1 MLIIKPFNSVFFV
14 MLALCIFLAYLTS
27 RLKKETAK
35 KTIMIVNVVC
45 FIWLLIYKNTLF
57 LDKDY
62 VQICIDAQVEL
73 PTFWNGLPFHFCNM
87 LLVMTPLA
95 LMKGDRKLMAFVT
108 YNSICSTALAL
119 LMPSSG
125 FSGYS
130 LLLPRIFSFYCIH
143 FAGMY
148 TGFAILFCG
157 FYEPNNRELFPIFY
171 YTLGAY
177 TLSYAVS
184 VVLLKLNLS
193 ETVNFFYSISPRNNT
208 LLQFFY
214 RLIPM
219 QYFYNIP
226 IMVLFLVPIS
236 MVGFTWQKV
245 KQLRNKKGSE
255 AV

>member
-1 MLIIKPFNSVFFV
+1 M
-14 MLALCIFLAYLTS
+14 ALCVILAYLTS

-35 KTIMIVNVVC
+35 KTLIIVNLVC

-62 VQICIDAQVEL
+62 VQICMDAKVEL
-73 PTFWNGLPFHFCNM
+73 PTFWNGLPCHFCNM
-87 LLVMTPLA
+87 LLVLTPFA
-95 LMKGDRKLMAFVT
+95 LVKGDKKLMAVCT
-108 YNSICSTALAL
+108 YNCFYSTALAL

-130 LLLPRIFSFYCIH
+130 LFLPRVFSFYCIH

-157 FYEPNNRELFPIFY
+157 FYEPNNRELISSYFY
-171 YTLGAY
+171 TIGFYTI
-177 TLSYAVS
+177 SYLVS
-184 VVLLKLNLS
+184 AVLLKLNLS
-193 ETVNFFYSISPRNNT
+193 ETVNFFYSISPRNNPV
-208 LLQFFY
+208 LLFFY
-214 RLIPM
+214 RLLPM
-219 QYFYNIP
+219 PYFYFIP
-226 IMVLFLVPIS
+226 IITLFMIPTGL
-236 MVGFTWQKV
+236 VGFTWQKV